1 MALRMLP
8 LVLLALPGVLSAQQ
22 FEGRITAR
30 TYANGKPAGEMT
42 MSYLGSKTRIDS
54 KAGAD
59 GFMLVNPAAGEWTMV
74 MTRQK
79 MFMKLDVAGMAAAA
93 ADTKGAKGTP
103 PKITATGRSETVAGV
118 SCEHYLIEHEDEQ
131 LDMCVAKGLG
141 FGMFGSPSMPGNGR
155 RPSGGID
162 VPLEYRELMAK
173 YRDGFQPLKVE
184 RVKGDKRE
192 MVFEVTEI
200 DRKPPAAEDMNVPA
214 NFNEFKMPAG
224 MPKMPGRPPID

>member
-1 MALRMLP
+1 MTFRRIFP
-8 LVLLALPGVLSAQQ
+8 LLLLAVPGLLSAQR

-59 GFMLVNPAAGEWTMV
+59 GYMLVDPVAGNWTMV

-79 MFMKLDVAGMAAAA
+79 MYMKLDVAGMAAAA
-93 ADTKGAKGTP
+93 EDKGAKGVP
-103 PKITATGRSETVAGV
+103 PKITATGRTETVAGV
-118 SCEHYLIEHEDEQ
+118 SCEHYLIEHEGEQ
-131 LDMCVAKGLG
+131 MDMCVAKGLG
-141 FGMFGSPSMPGNGR
+141 FGMFGSPNMPGNGR
-155 RPSGGID
+155 RPSAGID

-184 RVKGDKRE
+184 RVKGDKRDL
-192 MVFEVTEI
+192 VFEVTEI
-200 DRKPPAAEDMNVPA
+200 DRKAPAAEDMKVPA

-224 MPKMPGRPPID
+224 MPKIPGRPPID